1 MKIDRAC
8 TIVSKSVQFLPS
20 SSSAPCSSGLTNIP
34 PSLGARSATA
44 WPHFFGG
51 RMAKRK
57 VTKQQLQEIC
67 DRIAE
72 GESLTRICNN
82 SEHLPSWRTMLRYV
96 QDDEDAYSAYR
107 RARALQCEVMRDQ
120 ILDLVEAELPTDPKL
135 AMAEVQR
142 RRLEAGQ
149 GQAHKADAAA
159 RDQRQSRRQAADQRG
174 DHAELARRDRYCGV
188 SSVVSWLRGSARAHE
203 AGQACQPSFS
213 LLSAAQ

>member
-1 MKIDRAC
+1 MKIDKAC

-96 QDDEDAYSAYR
+96 QDNEDAYSAYR
-107 RARALQCEVMRDQ
+107 KARALQCEVMRDQ

-142 RRLEAGQ
+142 RRLEADHKDKHIRQMQPLGIRD
-149 GQAHKADAAA
+149 KADDKQQTSGAIT
-159 RDQRQSRRQAADQRG
+159 
-174 DHAELARRDRYCGV
+174 L
-188 SSVVSWLRGSARAHE
+188 SWQGATVT
-203 AGQACQPSFS
+203 AG
-213 LLSAAQ
+213 